1 MKHLL
6 KDEYLNL
13 ESIAEA
19 NKNKYINAKPF
30 PHIYFDNFFNDQV
43 LNNILSDWPN
53 TKDNKKFFNEDGKN
67 EKKIST
73 TSPLALDVIPSLNEF
88 LSFLNSYRFVNF
100 VQNITGIEESLV
112 PDPYFIG
119 GGVHEIKRGGFLKV
133 HADFNY
139 HPKFKLSRRIN
150 ALIYLNKDWE
160 ENYGGHLELWDRKMQ
175 NCEIKILPVFNRM
188 VIFNTTYFSYH
199 GHPNPL
205 NCPESKSRK
214 SLALYYYSN
223 GRPKEEMH
231 KDFDNQF
238 RTTLWKNRKDIQG
251 EVSNSMPI
259 YKKIFGKLY
268 YKTKIKN

>member
-19 NKNKYINAKPF
+19 NKKKYINAKPF
-30 PHIYFDNFFNDQV
+30 PHIYFDNFFNDQA

-53 TKDNKKFFNEDGKN
+53 TKDNKKFFNKNGKN

-73 TSPLALDVIPSLNEF
+73 SSPLALDVIPSLNEF

-133 HADFNY
+133 HADFN
-139 HPKFKLSRRIN
+139 
-150 ALIYLNKDWE
+150 
-160 ENYGGHLELWDRKMQ
+160 
-175 NCEIKILPVFNRM
+175 
-188 VIFNTTYFSYH
+188 T
-199 GHPNPL
+199 
-205 NCPESKSRK
+205 
-214 SLALYYYSN
+214 
-223 GRPKEEMH
+223 
-231 KDFDNQF
+231 
-238 RTTLWKNRKDIQG
+238 
-251 EVSNSMPI
+251 
-259 YKKIFGKLY
+259 
-268 YKTKIKN
+268 TKI